1 MFGRRPKKTFAR
13 WFLKSTDAK
22 RVSMEAVEKKTKY
35 RCEGWILKTKHWRRL
50 SVWIDR
56 SPSVDWIGG
65 ESTAM
70 EWMHVLYSKRQLETN
85 SWQAWKLQMADRNT
99 FLYVYVYVYLCLYV
113 FVVLSLC
120 VCQSLYICASCF
132 STLSLR
138 SVFTSFFL
146 LSFPLSLFVSIS
158 SVQSIRRSC
167 TWRTRVASM
176 CIRLIRKALWPE

>member
-56 SPSVDWIGG
+56 SPSVDWRGG

-70 EWMHVLYSKRQLETN
+70 EWMHVLQQATAGDEFMTGVKITN
-85 SWQAWKLQMADRNT
+85 GRPQYLSLCLCLSLSLCLCRS
-99 FLYVYVYVYLCLYV
+99 LSLCLPESVYLCL
-113 FVVLSLC
+113 L
-120 VCQSLYICASCF
+120 
-132 STLSLR
+132 
-138 SVFTSFFL
+138 FFY
-146 LSFPLSLFVSIS
+146 SIS
-158 SVQSIRRSC
+158 SLGFYFFLSSLVPFIPLRFHIFRSVYTTFLHLTNSRC
-167 TWRTRVASM
+167 VDVYT
-176 CIRLIRKALWPE
+176 PN